1 MIFPPAALFILLL
14 PLATAMLI
22 YTFVFDRSGGGVALV
37 SYLVSAYTLIV
48 LCFRI
53 PDIVR
58 WCIHIHDT
66 NVLINRLF
74 HDPFLQIKIS
84 LYGSLVI
91 NTGYS
96 IFQLGLGFYYS
107 SLWFY
112 TVASYYIALVVMR
125 FFLLKDVRSFTPGED
140 QETELLRFRFCG
152 IGILSITVF
161 LAIIVF
167 YVAYT
172 DEGFHYNKLITMAMA
187 VYTACALVVAICNC
201 IRYRKYKSPVCS
213 AAKSISLAVA
223 AISVLT
229 LESAM
234 IYAFGDEAAMAS
246 KTLVTGI
253 TGICVWAF
261 VLGVAIYMIIKGNI
275 KLRRVRK
282 KKALQEA
289 REN

>member
-1 MIFPPAALFILLL
+1 
-14 PLATAMLI
+14 MLI
-22 YTFVFDRSGGGVALV
+22 YTFLFDKTYGGGAAII
-37 SYLVSAYTLIV
+37 SYVVSAYTLMAV
-48 LCFRI
+48 CCRI
-53 PDIVR
+53 PELVR

-66 NVLINRLF
+66 NVFINRLF

-107 SLWFY
+107 SIWFC
-112 TVASYYIALVVMR
+112 TVAAYYISLAVMR

-152 IGILSITVF
+152 IGLLTITILFSV
-161 LAIIVF
+161 IV
-167 YVAYT
+167 YYIAYT
-172 DEGFHYNKLITMAMA
+172 DEGFHYNQIITIAMA
-187 VYTACALVVAICNC
+187 LYTTCAMIVAIYNC

-213 AAKSISLAVA
+213 ASKSINLAVA

-234 IYAFGDEAAMAS
+234 IYAFGDEATMAS
-246 KTLVTGI
+246 KTLVTGL
-253 TGICVWAF
+253 TGIAVWF
-261 VLGVAIYMIIKGNI
+261 FILGVAIYMIVKANI
-275 KLRRVRK
+275 KLRKVRK
-282 KKALQEA
+282 KQNA
-289 REN
+289 